1 MTFENYVKLLNDMLA
16 NHPEIKNLDVAII
29 DDNRQELQKI
39 DQLPTPAYHDKDD
52 MFDKPILYKEE
63 WDERVEGVEKFK
75 SNLIVLY
82 QTWWNS

>member
-16 NHPEIKNLDVAII
+16 KHPDIKDLDVAII
-29 DDNRQELQKI
+29 DDNRQELQMI
-39 DQLPTPAYHDKDD
+39 DQDPTPAYHDKYD

-63 WDERVEGVEKFK
+63 WDERVEGKEQFQP
-75 SNLIVLY
+75 NFIVLY